1 MISNRDLVERT
12 KPILKDSYFQV
23 FICLVLASALPQII
37 SSVSP
42 QNVLLNI
49 VVVCLSGYL
58 QLGIAVYCLDVFNKG
73 EGEFTTIFSR
83 FNGVKPIVFILVL
96 SVAIILG
103 FILLIVPG
111 IIISLG
117 FSMTYYIMAED
128 PEIQFYEALESSWK
142 IMDGNKM
149 ELLLLHLRF
158 IPWYL
163 LGLLFF
169 VIGVFLV
176 VPWHNL
182 CITSYYKLIKQRN
195 NNKIQR
201 TI

>member
-1 MISNRDLVERT
+1 MDLITLMQNARIKLKPFWPLSVAVCLVYGILIGGPPELNTYGELLSILLAGPLQLGLCIFFLKISNGFNPSFFDLFEGF
-12 KPILKDSYFQV
+12 KPL
-23 FICLVLASALPQII
+23 L
-37 SSVSP
+37 
-42 QNVLLNI
+42 NVLLAF
-49 VVVCLSGYL
+49 VVINALTV
-58 QLGIAVYCLDVFNKG
+58 
-73 EGEFTTIFSR
+73 
-83 FNGVKPIVFILVL
+83 
-96 SVAIILG
+96 LG

-169 VIGVFLV
+169 VIGIFLV

>member
-1 MISNRDLVERT
+1 
-12 KPILKDSYFQV
+12 
-23 FICLVLASALPQII
+23 
-37 SSVSP
+37 
-42 QNVLLNI
+42 
-49 VVVCLSGYL
+49 
-58 QLGIAVYCLDVFNKG
+58 
-73 EGEFTTIFSR
+73 
-83 FNGVKPIVFILVL
+83 
-96 SVAIILG
+96 
-103 FILLIVPG
+103 
-111 IIISLG
+111 
-117 FSMTYYIMAED
+117 MTYYIMAED
-128 PEIQFYEALESSWK
+128 PEIQFYQALESSWK
-142 IMDGNKM
+142 ITDGNKM

-169 VIGVFLV
+169 IIGVFLV